1 MRFPSAKGNS
11 DCKHSIDFILLKKH
25 KAMPLK
31 VLSSW
36 LWTLTQVDTT
46 LARNGGLETKF
57 RRHALAKTH

>member
-1 MRFPSAKGNS
+1 MARMRFPSAKGIS

-25 KAMPLK
+25 KA
-31 VLSSW
+31 W

-46 LARNGGLETKF
+46 LARNGGPKTKF